1 MAEPESDPASDTTV
15 RKLRRRAHAFVW
27 STPVQNVIIVVIIV
41 NAIVLGLQTYP
52 DIVARFGTAMDVI
65 DTVCLVIYLVE
76 LGLKLF
82 GSGWAFFRSGWNI
95 FDFLIIVITLIP
107 ASEGTAVLRA
117 LRVLRVL
124 RLISVVPSLRR
135 VVDGLGRAIPGIGA
149 VGALLV
155 ILFYVGAVM
164 ATMLF
169 GAEFPHLFGD
179 LQGSLFTLFQMMTLD
194 NWSVVSREVM
204 ADNPGAAIFF
214 VVFVLT
220 SALTVLNLMV
230 AVIVD
235 AMQSLPTPIP
245 EEERPAVSREIAAV
259 QSEVVA
265 LRAEVRELTTLLRD
279 ARGDETR

>member
-15 RKLRRRAHAFVW
+15 RKLRRRAHALVW
-27 STPVQNVIIVVIIV
+27 STPVQNFIIVVIIV

-65 DTVCLVIYLVE
+65 DYACLVIYLIE

-169 GAEFPHLFGD
+169 GEEFPHLFGD
-179 LQGSLFTLFQMMTLD
+179 LQGALFTLFQMMTLD

-235 AMQSLPTPIP
+235 AMQSLPAPIP

-265 LRAEVRELTTLLRD
+265 LRSEVRELTTLLRE